1 MEYVL
6 LIKDQLQ
13 VFLGSLQDLLAGKH
27 DIVRISFPPMVDIQL
42 VEGLEEEVVRE
53 KLETSPNF
61 KVGEYGIQLRFV
73 QKDKIIGIHG
83 FCLKNFSWP
92 DEPNNA
98 RWGKIYVQLASLQKN
113 NEKLCKGLEKR
124 HIQMGL
130 TKEYVRKVGRKDNN
144 TYYCSFVKAGQGF
157 KVDHWHHDVDVERI
171 IKVRIDRHKQGC
183 ADWGGVGGA
192 TLPHFFSKH

>member
-1 MEYVL
+1 MKYVL

-83 FCLKNFSWP
+83 FCLKNFFQ
-92 DEPNNA
+92 A
-98 RWGKIYVQLASLQKN
+98 
-113 NEKLCKGLEKR
+113 
-124 HIQMGL
+124 
-130 TKEYVRKVGRKDNN
+130 GRAK
-144 TYYCSFVKAGQGF
+144 
-157 KVDHWHHDVDVERI
+157 
-171 IKVRIDRHKQGC
+171 
-183 ADWGGVGGA
+183 
-192 TLPHFFSKH
+192 